1 MKRTMLAISLM
12 LIVALTLAACGGGKD
27 EPAAASE
34 APAAEE
40 AQASAAEPMAS
51 GDAESGQKLYM
62 MSCSS
67 CHGPAG
73 EGVQGLGKDMTT
85 SEFIADLSDAE
96 LIEFIKV
103 GRDANHP
110 DNTTGVAMLPKGGNP
125 SLTDEQLNDIVAYV
139 RSIHQ

>member
-1 MKRTMLAISLM
+1 MKRRILAISLM
-12 LIVALTLAACGGGKD
+12 LIAALALAACGGGKD
-27 EPAAASE
+27 EPAPEAA
-34 APAAEE
+34 AG
-40 AQASAAEPMAS
+40 QASAAEPMAS
-51 GDAESGQKLYM
+51 GDAESGQKFYM

-96 LIEFIKV
+96 LVEFIKI